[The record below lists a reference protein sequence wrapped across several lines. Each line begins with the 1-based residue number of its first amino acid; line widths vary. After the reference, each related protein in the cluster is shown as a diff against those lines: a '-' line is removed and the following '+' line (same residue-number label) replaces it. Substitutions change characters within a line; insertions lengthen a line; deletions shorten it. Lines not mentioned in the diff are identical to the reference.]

1 MFVMNAKIPQKKIS
15 PKVSI
20 IILNYN
26 GRRWL
31 EKCLPTVV
39 KITYKALEIIVVNN
53 GSTDDSSKFLKKNY
67 PNVIVVEIKKNVG
80 FAGGNNIGVKK
91 STGKYILLLNNDTE
105 VPPNFLHPL
114 VNKMEEDHR
123 IGIIQPMLK
132 SMRKKSL
139 IDAACSFYTSTGF
152 LYHYGYYQ
160 KCDKKQYNKEKF
172 VYSAKGAC
180 LFTIRDEYIKLG
192 GLDEDFVC
200 YVEES
205 DFCHRMWLSGKK
217 VLYLPQ
223 SYIFHYGGGDMSVME
238 KSETTIFRSFRN
250 RYYSYIKNLS
260 LFELIKLLPVH
271 FIFCELVVFSAISRG
286 IIKHG
291 LAAQKGIVWWI
302 FHMPTILK
310 KREYVQRNIRKVKDS
325 EFMPLI
331 KHDPP
336 VSYYLHFLRNPEGKY
351 DEKEI

>member
-1 MFVMNAKIPQKKIS
+1 MSQKIARKKTS

-26 GRRWL
+26 GRKWL
-31 EKCLPTVV
+31 EKCLPTVEKV
-39 KITYKALEIIVVNN
+39 PYIPLEIIVVNN
-53 GSTDDSSKFLKKNY
+53 GSSDDSAEYVKKNF
-67 PNVIVVEIKKNVG
+67 PNIIVVEIEKNVG

-91 STGKYILLLNNDTE
+91 ATGKYILLLNNDTE
-105 VPPNFLHPL
+105 VSPSFIPPM
-114 VNKMEEDHR
+114 VNAMENDKT

-132 SMRKKSL
+132 SMRKRSL

-160 KCDKKQYNKEKF
+160 ESKKKQYNKNTL

-180 LFTIRDEYIKLG
+180 LFTIRNDYIRLG

-217 VLYLPQ
+217 VLYFPE

-238 KSETTIFRSFRN
+238 KSEITIFRSFRN
-250 RYYSYIKNLS
+250 RFYSYIKNLS
-260 LFELIKLLPVH
+260 APELIKLLPVH
-271 FIFCELVVFSAISRG
+271 FVFCELVVFSALARG
-286 IIKHG
+286 IVKHG
-291 LAAQKGIVWWI
+291 LAAQRGIVWWM
-302 FHMPTILK
+302 FHMPTVLK
-310 KREYVQRNIRKVKDS
+310 KREYIQNNIRKVKDN
-325 EFMPLI
+325 EFLPLI

-336 VSYYLHFLRNPEGKY
+336 LSYYLHFLRNPEGRY